1 MILVGNVP
9 NLEQLAKVL
18 RCKVGAIPTTY
29 LGLPLGVSYK
39 SSKVWEGVEERFQKR
54 LLNGSNSI
62 SQKVEDRP

>member
-18 RCKVGAIPTTY
+18 RCKAGAIPTTY